1 MDVEE
6 TPLPGIGVRRELVLD
21 SGRRVGIV
29 IHRDGETELIVSK
42 LDDPDACLA
51 SIPLSVQEAATL
63 GSLLGGPQLVAQLSE
78 EHRELPG
85 IRTIQVPLTR
95 GSPFAGRPLGDAHIR
110 SSTGA
115 SIVAIARQGE
125 ILPSPAPSEEL
136 RAEDVLV
143 IVGTDEGLAAAAAI
157 LNGS

>member
-51 SIPLSVQEAATL
+51 SIPLNMQEAATL

-78 EHRELPG
+78 EHRKLPG
-85 IRTIQVPLTR
+85 IKTIQVPLTR
-95 GSPFAGRPLGDAHIR
+95 DSPFAGRQLGDARIR
-110 SSTGA
+110 SRTGA
-115 SIVAIARQGE
+115 SIVAIARGDE
-125 ILPSPAPSEEL
+125 VLPSPAPTDEL
-136 RAEDVLV
+136 RADDVLV
-143 IVGTDEGLAAAAAI
+143 IVGTDEGLTAAAAI
-157 LNGS
+157 LNGG

>member
-29 IHRDGETELIVSK
+29 IHRDGQTELIVSK
-42 LDDPDACLA
+42 VDDPDACLA
-51 SIPLSVQEAATL
+51 SIPLSLQEAATL

-78 EHRELPG
+78 EHRGLPG
-85 IRTIQVPLTR
+85 IKTR
-95 GSPFAGRPLGDAHIR
+95 QLPITRESPFAEKTLGATQLR
-110 SSTGA
+110 SRTGA
-115 SIVAIARQGE
+115 SIVAIVREGDVV
-125 ILPSPAPSEEL
+125 PSPGPSERL
-136 RAEDVLV
+136 QPGDVLIV
-143 IVGTDEGLAAAAAI
+143 VGTADGLAAAASI

>member
-95 GSPFAGRPLGDAHIR
+95 NSPFAGRSLGDAHIR

-115 SIVAIARQGE
+115 SIVAIARAGE